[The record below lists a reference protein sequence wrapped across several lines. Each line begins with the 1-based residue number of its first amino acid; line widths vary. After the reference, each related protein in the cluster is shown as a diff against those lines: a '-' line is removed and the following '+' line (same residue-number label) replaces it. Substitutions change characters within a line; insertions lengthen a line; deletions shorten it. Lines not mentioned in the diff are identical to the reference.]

1 MDQFKLSVKIVL
13 IYFISIFLSA
23 YTVKAGFNA
32 DVPEYVH
39 GKVIYTD
46 SKIPVSGG
54 IIKVI
59 RFDDLNGEEVLIEST
74 VIQQNGTFR
83 LLKETIQQT
92 DGIKIMAYPNDY
104 DNGENDFE
112 PKDTELKKALESN
125 DKEFSIIINV
135 DKVTVKSQTGF
146 KEKSPEFQELKAK
159 NFPNPFNPVTLI
171 SFDLPE
177 ASVVSVKVFNIRG
190 ETVATLANN
199 QYMKTG
205 YNEMYFDAGNLPSG
219 VYIYNL
225 NAGGYATTG
234 KMTLLK

>member
-1 MDQFKLSVKIVL
+1 MKQIKLSVKIVL
-13 IYFISIFLSA
+13 IYLISIFLFSLSA
-23 YTVKAGFNA
+23 TNVINA
-32 DVPEYVH
+32 DVPDYVI
-39 GKVIYTD
+39 GKVIYSD

-54 IIKVI
+54 TIKVI
-59 RFDDLNGEEVLIEST
+59 RTDEISGEEILIEST
-74 VIQQNGTFR
+74 VIQQNGIFK
-83 LLKETIQQT
+83 LLKESIQQT

-112 PKDTELKKALESN
+112 PKDTELKEAIDNS
-125 DKEFSIIINV
+125 DKEFSIIISV
-135 DKVTVKSQTGF
+135 DKVTTKIETGF
-146 KEKSPEFQELKAK
+146 NEKSHESREFKAK
-159 NFPNPFNPVTLI
+159 NYPNPFNPVTMI

-177 ASVVSVKVFNIRG
+177 ASVVSVKIFNIRG

-199 QYMKTG
+199 QYMKNG